1 MKVTVETMA
10 HIEYGEPAPAAPG
23 RITRKRR
30 ADAEAWLRVGASLS
44 AEVGAIADRP
54 DLAVEVR
61 MSGTRAGAPAAFY
74 PDQARI
80 EIAAKTFGKIA
91 PATIEAE
98 DPYDRERYL
107 PAWGALTHEGAHA
120 RHSKWR
126 TPDSVRGTALGDA
139 AEILEE
145 SRAEA
150 RLIAARPGDTRYLQ
164 ACVADLVMGDFPT
177 TLPDSPWAAAQ
188 AAGLICARAD
198 AGILPRAMVWP
209 VEREARRVLGRD
221 TFAALQ
227 RIWKKAAH
235 VGDEE
240 SEAMLALA
248 EAWCTALGAEPGEPA
263 PGADAD
269 SEESKPGEEPGPGG
283 GAAKRPQG
291 RIAAAVRRT
300 TRKIAAKAAADAP
313 APPTSAKAEE
323 KARREKASRIAER
336 VFTTTPGAGAGPVTG
351 SRAPAE
357 AERAAAARLGRAL
370 RSAGVRERIE
380 TRTASAAP
388 PGRLNLRAAITR
400 DAQRAAGAVPT
411 ARPWTAT
418 TRRHAPN
425 PPLRVGIAVDVSG
438 SMAAAAGP
446 VASAA
451 WILAH
456 ATRYAG
462 PDNACATVAFGE
474 AVTAITRPGKP
485 PATVSTFR
493 AACGFERFCD
503 AADALDGAL
512 DLTSPGAAR
521 LLVVVSDGQFVG
533 PGERDGARE
542 RVARLTKAG
551 CAALWLDLFGGAS
564 LVPPGATRVV
574 LTTPAEA
581 AEAIGR
587 AAVAALTAAA
597 R

>member
-1 MKVTVETMA
+1 MA
-10 HIEYGEPAPAAPG
+10 HIEYGEPAPAAAPG

-30 ADAEAWLRVGASLS
+30 ADAEAWLRVGATLS
-44 AEVGAIADRP
+44 AEVGAIAARP

-80 EIAAKTFGKIA
+80 EIAAKAFGKID

-120 RHSKWR
+120 GHSKWR
-126 TPDSVRGTALGDA
+126 TPDSVRGTAQGDA

-177 TLPDSPWAAAQ
+177 TLPDSPWAAAH

-227 RIWKKAAH
+227 RIWKKASH
-235 VGDEE
+235 VGDED
-240 SEAMLALA
+240 AATMLALA
-248 EAWCTALGAEPGEPA
+248 EAWCTALGAAPGEPA
-263 PGADAD
+263 PAPDGRD
-269 SEESKPGEEPGPGG
+269 SEESKPGEQPGAG
-283 GAAKRPQG
+283 GAVKRPRG

-323 KARREKASRIAER
+323 KARRENADRIAER
-336 VFTTTPGAGAGPVTG
+336 VFTATPGAAAGPVTG

-380 TRTASAAP
+380 TRTAAAAP

-411 ARPWTAT
+411 AQPWTAT

-425 PPLRVGIAVDVSG
+425 PPLRVAIAVDVSG

-446 VASAA
+446 LASAA

-462 PDNACATVAFGE
+462 PDNASATVAFGE
-474 AVTAITRPGKP
+474 AVTAITHPGKP
-485 PATVSTFR
+485 PATVPQFR
-493 AACGFERFCD
+493 AADGFERFCD

-551 CAALWLDLFGGAS
+551 CAVLWLDLFCGAS
-564 LVPPGATRVV
+564 LVPPGAKRVA

-581 AEAIGR
+581 ADAIGS
-587 AAVAALTAAA
+587 AAVAALTAAT